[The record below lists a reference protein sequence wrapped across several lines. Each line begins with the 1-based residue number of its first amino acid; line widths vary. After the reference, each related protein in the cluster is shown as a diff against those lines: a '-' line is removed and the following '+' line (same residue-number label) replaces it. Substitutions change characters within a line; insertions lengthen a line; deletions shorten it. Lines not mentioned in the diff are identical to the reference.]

1 MVRPKH
7 CRTVSGRPEALTFK
21 PAGVPKKKLKVTV
34 LSIDEF
40 EAIRLADHLS
50 MYQEEAA
57 EKMGVSRQ
65 TFGRIIAEARGKVA
79 RMLVYGQAL
88 MIEGGNVELSDKKHH
103 VTCAGINDCDG
114 SCMEFPDKDGDPEEE
129 GHSQED

>member
-7 CRTVSGRPEALTFK
+7 CRTVSGRPAALIFK
-21 PAGVPKKKLKVTV
+21 PAGVPKRKLKVTT

-88 MIEGGNVELSDKKHH
+88 HIEGGNVEISDEEHH
-103 VTCAGINDCDG
+103 VTCNGVNDCDG
-114 SCMEFPDKDGDPEEE
+114 SCMEFPEAEAESK
-129 GHSQED
+129 ED

>member
-7 CRTVSGRPEALTFK
+7 CRTVSGRPAALVFK
-21 PAGVPKKKLKVTV
+21 PAGVPKRKLKVTT

-65 TFGRIIAEARGKVA
+65 TFGRIIAEARAKVA

-88 MIEGGNVELSDKKHH
+88 RIEGGNVELADEAHSDNCH
-103 VTCAGINDCDG
+103 AINDCDG
-114 SCMEFPDKDGDPEEE
+114 SCMEFPEDE
-129 GHSQED
+129 GKLQED

>member
-7 CRTVSGRPEALTFK
+7 CRIVAGRPAALIFK
-21 PAGVPKKKLKVTV
+21 PAGVPKRKLKMTT

-57 EKMGVSRQ
+57 AKMGVSRQ

-79 RMLVYGQAL
+79 KMLVYGQAL
-88 MIEGGNVELSDKKHH
+88 VIDGGNVEISQKQHH
-103 VTCAGINDCDG
+103 ENCVDID
-114 SCMEFPDKDGDPEEE
+114 
-129 GHSQED
+129 

>member
-7 CRTVSGRPEALTFK
+7 SRVVAGKPAAVVFK
-21 PAGVPKKKLKVTV
+21 PAGIPKRKLKTTT

-65 TFGRIIAEARGKVA
+65 TFGRIISEARGKVA
-79 RMLVYGQAL
+79 RMLVYGEALFIDGGCVEMSGLEHHQAC
-88 MIEGGNVELSDKKHH
+88 NQ
-103 VTCAGINDCDG
+103 INDCDG
-114 SCMEFPDKDGDPEEE
+114 SCMDSSNSEE
-129 GHSQED
+129 

>member
-7 CRTVSGRPEALTFK
+7 CRTVSGRPAAMVFK
-21 PAGVPKKKLKVTV
+21 PAGVPKRKLKMTT

-79 RMLVYGQAL
+79 KMLVYGQAL
-88 MIEGGNVELSDKKHH
+88 VIDGGNVEEGQHH
-103 VTCAGINDCDG
+103 HDCHEVNDCDG
-114 SCMEFPDKDGDPEEE
+114 TCMDASEEDE
-129 GHSQED
+129 NSSE